1 MRARTLLALLL
12 GCTAAVG
19 SAETLVIHGHV
30 VVAPSSLARPHR
42 GETMQQ
48 VKARFGAPERR
59 YPTVGKPPITRW
71 DYPGFSVF
79 FEFTR
84 VVHSVVHAPHLRHK
98 APT

>member
-12 GCTAAVG
+12 GCTATVA
-19 SAETLVIHGHV
+19 SAETIVVHGHLM
-30 VVAPSSLARPHR
+30 VAPSSIAYPRR
-42 GETMQQ
+42 GETMRQ
-48 VKARFGAPERR
+48 VEAHFGPPERR

-84 VVHSVVHAPHLRHK
+84 VVHSVVHASSQTRHS
-98 APT
+98 